1 MAENII
7 KPTGATKASKN
18 DAGGAALRSEPVIAT
33 VKNNVDPVR
42 QGRIQVF
49 VDDVNGV
56 DPDDSSGWVTV
67 RYMSPFYGRTY
78 GSSPDNGTG
87 QYGTNPVSYGEWHSP
102 PDVGTK
108 VICVFV
114 NGDPNYGFYI
124 GCIPEPEALTMVP
137 AIGAVDSK
145 VTMNDGEAKGLAG
158 ATQLPVTNLNSDN
171 TGEAESDNYLNAT
184 KPVHS
189 YVASILSQQGLIRD
203 NIRGPI
209 TTGAQRETPSRVGW
223 GVSTPGRPIYEG
235 GFTDANVVDAATS
248 DKASATKIVSR
259 RAGHTFVM
267 DDGDILGKDQLI
279 RLRTALGHQILMS
292 DDGQCLF
299 IIHANGQSWIELGAE
314 GTIDM
319 FSTNSVN
326 IRTQGDLNLHA
337 DNNINI
343 NTEKNLNIRAKENI
357 VINSEKETDIRVG
370 TDFKQQTINN
380 HTVKVGAGMSMESA
394 EDASYASGATTYING
409 SVVNLNTG
417 QTSLT
422 PNDVTALPLIAQTD
436 TLFDNDKG
444 FAPAPAKLQTIVS
457 RAPAHMPWP
466 MAGKGVDV
474 KVDLNADS
482 ALPDSPSSAVSDT
495 NDTVPSIPDNPP
507 SVATGATV
515 PNLGSAGGVLDSSS
529 TSALVSSVASQASAV
544 ASQAVSAGSAILNNV
559 PAIGQLA
566 QTPTQM
572 VTGGALKIGSDTLIN
587 GLVAQGASV
596 TGAMTDNMFTGQQG
610 VQSVQSF
617 VNSTTAQVSSVVNNL
632 SQSQSQLTSAGVL
645 TGNESP
651 TAVAGTI
658 LAGAQNGV
666 AQTASFV
673 QNSASVSGPL
683 AAAASQLSSSA
694 SGIAQSIS
702 SGNFASNLSA
712 TGASG
717 LTGLAGALGGSL
729 NSATGVIASAF
740 NSVVS
745 AYKSFTAGIPQDLKA
760 IASGTANQTPASNPI
775 NNAVTNAAGAASS
788 LLSATTGLQGIPG
801 GLGTLASTVNNAVG
815 AVNSIPGASAIT
827 GAINNQSTSLMNGI
841 SFATAS
847 ASSALGSVTGALSG
861 ATGGLP
867 SLSSIPGAGSLTSAL
882 TSLLPSNLA
891 GPLGTALGALTSN
904 GPSPIKMPVVAD
916 NTIDRSG
923 FTKQLGSILGNPKI
937 PAPNYGASLAVTSYY
952 EQETKKLEAQQ
963 QARQALYDKIDA
975 QKDIVLKIRDD
986 YQAAI
991 DNYPPGDPAIVTQ
1004 RELYYSEKAK
1014 WVELVNQLASA

>member
-1 MAENII
+1 MAENLV
-7 KPTGATKASKN
+7 KPTGVTKASKN
-18 DAGGAALRSEPVIAT
+18 DSGGGALRSEPVIAT
-33 VKNNVDPVR
+33 VKNNIDPIR

-49 VDDVNGV
+49 VDDVNGP
-56 DPDDSSGWVTV
+56 DPDDSKSWLTV
-67 RYMSPFYGRTY
+67 GFMSPFYGRTY
-78 GSSPDNGTG
+78 GSSPGTG
-87 QYGTNPVSYGEWHSP
+87 NGDYGTNPVSYGEWHSP

-108 VICVFV
+108 VICIFID
-114 NGDPNYGFYI
+114 GDPNYGYYI
-124 GCIPEPEALTMVP
+124 GGIPDPEALTMVP
-137 AIGAVDSK
+137 AIGAIDSK
-145 VTMNDGEAKGLAG
+145 VTMNEGEAKGLAG
-158 ATQLPVTNLNSDN
+158 ATQLPVTNLNINN
-171 TGEAESDNYLNAT
+171 TSEATNDNYLEAT

-189 YVASILSQQGLIRD
+189 YVASVLAQQGLIRD

-209 TTGAQRETPSRVGW
+209 TSGSQRETPSRVGW

-235 GFTDANVVDAATS
+235 GYTDATVVDAATS
-248 DKASATKIVSR
+248 NNATGTKIVSR

-343 NTEKNLNIRAKENI
+343 NAEKNLNIRAKENI

-370 TDFKQQTINN
+370 TDFKQQVLNN
-380 HTVKVGAGMSMESA
+380 YTTLVGAGMSFKSSGVG
-394 EDASYASGATTYING
+394 SYASDDIMYING
-409 SVVNLNTG
+409 SKINLNTG
-417 QTSLT
+417 ETSLT
-422 PNDVTALPLIAQTD
+422 PNEVPALPLIAQTD
-436 TLFDNDKG
+436 TLFDNEKG
-444 FAPAPAKLQTIVS
+444 FAPAPAKLQTIAS

-482 ALPDSPSSAVSDT
+482 SLPESPSSAVSDA
-495 NDTVPSIPDNPP
+495 NSAVPSIPDSPP

-515 PNLGSAGGVLDSSS
+515 PNIGSAGGVLDGGS
-529 TSALVSSVASQASAV
+529 TSALVSSVASQASA
-544 ASQAVSAGSAILNNV
+544 ASSQAVTAGSAIVNNIPTV
-559 PAIGQLA
+559 GQLA

-572 VTGGALKIGSDTLIN
+572 VTGGALKPGSDTLIN

-596 TGAMTDNMFTGQQG
+596 TGAMTNNMFTGAQG
-610 VQSVQSF
+610 MQSVQNF
-617 VNSTTAQVSSVVNNL
+617 INNTPAQVSSMVNNL
-632 SQSQSQLTSAGVL
+632 SSAQAQLTSAGVL
-645 TGNESP
+645 SGNESP

-658 LAGAQNGV
+658 LAGASNGV
-666 AQTASFV
+666 AATTDFIKNATSSTV
-673 QNSASVSGPL
+673 ALSSA
-683 AAAASQLSSSA
+683 ATQLSSSA

-702 SGNFASNLSA
+702 SGNFASNLSS
-712 TGASG
+712 TQASG
-717 LTGLAGALGGSL
+717 LAGLSGALGSEL
-729 NSATGVIASAF
+729 DSAKGIAASAF
-740 NSVVS
+740 NSIVS
-745 AYKSFTAGIPQDLKA
+745 AYKSFTPKVPQDLSA
-760 IASGTANQTPASNPI
+760 IASGTANQTPGSSPI
-775 NNAVTNAAGAASS
+775 NNAVANAATAASN
-788 LLSATTGLQGIPG
+788 LSNATTGLQGIPG
-801 GLGTLASTVNNAVG
+801 GANTLASTVNNAVG

-841 SFATAS
+841 SSAAAS

-923 FTKQLGSILGNPKI
+923 FTAQLGSILSNPKI
-937 PAPNYGASLAVTSYY
+937 PTPSYTKSTSLSSYFD
-952 EQETKKLEAQQ
+952 QENAKLEARN
-963 QARQALYDKIDA
+963 AKLAALKAQLDDA
-975 QKDIVLKIRDD
+975 QATLVKVRDD
-986 YQAAI
+986 YQSAI
-991 DNYPPGDPAIVTQ
+991 DTYPPGDPAIVEQ
-1004 RELYYSEKAK
+1004 RNLYYAAKAK
-1014 WVELVNQLASA
+1014 VIELLKQYAEA